1 MIDTRHPRSTRYPA
15 RSVDEHRFQ
24 IHLGGIIDLLSNHL
38 YSSPSVYVR
47 ELLQNATDAI
57 RARAQHEGRDA
68 SEGRVRITIGEGA
81 TPMLTVEDD
90 GIGLTEDEV
99 HRFLAT
105 IGASSKREEVEER
118 RRELIGQFGIGLL
131 SAFVV
136 SDEISVLTKSAKG
149 GPAISWRGRADGSYV
164 IEKLET
170 DAPIGTTV
178 HLVAKPGAH
187 EWFDVAQV
195 TELAARFGALLP
207 FPVEIASSS
216 GTRRVNDEPPP
227 WRRSFESASDAR
239 DAALEFG
246 RKVLGEQ
253 TPFFDV
259 LPLKTAAGGVEGLAF
274 VLPYSPPPTA
284 PPAHRVYLKGML
296 LSEKA
301 DNLLPR
307 WAFFVTCVLDA
318 QSLRPTA
325 SRESFYE
332 DAGLQAT
339 RDALGQALRDY
350 LLHLKEHDPQ
360 RLELLI
366 TLHYRAI
373 KALASQDD
381 ELLTLFLDLLPF
393 ETSLGRMSFGSLR
406 KRQSTIRY
414 AASVDVFRQIA
425 QVAAAQG
432 VVVVNAGYSY
442 DADLLQRAPQVF
454 PELTIESVDATDL
467 SEILGEVGQGSD
479 AFAALLQVA
488 EEVLAPHRCGVDL
501 KRFEPRDLPVLYVSG
516 EDATFQRSVAQSKR
530 ATGDDG
536 LWAGLLDAVAEDTR
550 DARAYLVFNANSP
563 LVGRLARTDDDE
575 ALRLAIPMLYVQS
588 LLLGHH
594 PLSPEE
600 LALLNVGL
608 LDLIEWG
615 LGKNDGPILN

>member
-1 MIDTRHPRSTRYPA
+1 M
-15 RSVDEHRFQ
+15 DEHRFQ

-90 GIGLTEDEV
+90 GVGLTEEEV

-136 SDEISVLTKSAKG
+136 SDEISVLTRSAKG

-164 IEKLET
+164 IERLDT

-195 TELAARFGALLP
+195 TELATRFGALLP
-207 FPVEIASSS
+207 FPVEITSSS
-216 GTRRVNDEPPP
+216 GTRRINDEPPP
-227 WRRSFESASDAR
+227 WRRTFESAADAR
-239 DAALEFG
+239 DAALAFG
-246 RKVLGEQ
+246 RKVLGER
-253 TPFFDV
+253 TALPGAFFDV

-332 DAGLQAT
+332 DAALESART
-339 RDALGQALRDY
+339 ALGQALRDY

-366 TLHYRAI
+366 TLHFRAI

-393 ETSLGRMSFGSLR
+393 ETSLGRMSFASLR

-454 PELTIESVDATDL
+454 PDLTIEAVDATDL
-467 SEILGEVGQGSD
+467 SEILGDVDQGAD
-479 AFAALLQVA
+479 TFETLLQVA

-501 KRFEPRDLPVLYVSG
+501 KRFEPRELPVLYVSG

-550 DARAYLVFNANSP
+550 DARAFLVFNANSP
-563 LVGRLARTDDDE
+563 LVGRLARTEDEE

-594 PLSPEE
+594 PLSPDE

-615 LGKNDGPILN
+615 LGRDDGPTLN

>member
-1 MIDTRHPRSTRYPA
+1 M
-15 RSVDEHRFQ
+15 DEHRFQ

-136 SDEISVLTKSAKG
+136 SDEISVLTRSAKG

-164 IEKLET
+164 IEKVEGDT
-170 DAPIGTTV
+170 PVGTTV
-178 HLVAKPGAH
+178 HLVAKDGAH

-195 TELAARFGALLP
+195 SELAGRFGALLP
-207 FPVEIASSS
+207 FPVEITSSA
-216 GTRRVNDEPPP
+216 GTARVNDEPPP
-227 WRRSFESASDAR
+227 WKRRFESASDAR
-239 DAALEFG
+239 DAALAFG
-246 RKVLGEQ
+246 RKVLGADV
-253 TPFFDV
+253 PFFDV
-259 LPLKTAAGGVEGLAF
+259 LPLKTDAGGVEGLAF

-284 PPAHRVYLKGML
+284 PAAHRVYLKGML

-318 QSLRPTA
+318 QALRPTA

-332 DAGLQAT
+332 DDALERA
-339 RDALGQALRDY
+339 RDALGGALRAY
-350 LLHLKEHDPQ
+350 LMLLREHDPQ

-366 TLHYRAI
+366 TLHFRAI

-381 ELLTLFLDLLPF
+381 ELLALFLDLLPF
-393 ETSLGRMSFGSLR
+393 ETSLGRMSFASLR

-414 AASVDVFRQIA
+414 ASTVDVFRQIA

-454 PELTIESVDATDL
+454 SDLTVEAVDATDL
-467 SEILGEVGQGSD
+467 SEVLGEVGQG
-479 AFAALLQVA
+479 AEVFETLIAVA
-488 EEVLAPHRCGVDL
+488 DEVLAPHRCGVDL

-516 EDATFQRSVAQSKR
+516 EDASFQRTIEQSKR

-536 LWAGLLDAVAEDTR
+536 LWAGVLDGIAEETR
-550 DARAYLVFNANSP
+550 DAKAYLVFNAANP
-563 LVGRLARTDDDE
+563 LVGRLARTDDED
-575 ALRLAIPMLYVQS
+575 AMRLSIPMLYVQA

-615 LGKNDGPILN
+615 LAKHDEGPTLN